1 MYACADHPFSRSTS
15 LPFHPTGCE
24 VSLNMRKTRTSLS
37 AVEAAWLMAKT
48 ANEQDRA
55 AFSKLFDFYGPRI
68 KAFMM
73 RSGFPS
79 SAAEELAQ
87 ETMLLVWKKASSFDV
102 SRASVSTWIFTI
114 ARNLRIDR
122 LRRENR
128 PQVQSEPFDPSDQP
142 DEPMTGEAIM
152 MSSQRTERIRA
163 ALAMLSVEQAEVVRL
178 SFFGDKAQTEI
189 ASELGIPLGT
199 VKSRVRLALARLRQ
213 ILDDLK

>member
-1 MYACADHPFSRSTS
+1 
-15 LPFHPTGCE
+15 
-24 VSLNMRKTRTSLS
+24 MRKTRTILS
-37 AVEAAWLMAKT
+37 ADEAAWLMAKT
-48 ANEQDRA
+48 ANERDRA
-55 AFSKLFDFYGPRI
+55 AFSALFDFYGPQI

-79 SAAEELAQ
+79 SAAEELVQ

-128 PQVQSEPFDPSDQP
+128 PHVQSEPFDPSDLP
-142 DEPMTGEAIM
+142 DEPLTGEAIV
-152 MSSQRTERIRA
+152 MSSQRAERIRA
-163 ALAMLSVEQAEVVRL
+163 ALAMLSAEQAEVVRL
-178 SFFGDKAQTEI
+178 SFYGDKAQTEI

>member
-1 MYACADHPFSRSTS
+1 MYADADHLFSRSTS
-15 LPFHPTGCE
+15 LPFRPAGCE

-37 AVEAAWLMAKT
+37 ADEAAWLMAKT

-55 AFSKLFDFYGPRI
+55 AFSALFDFYGPRI

-79 SAAEELAQ
+79 SAAEELVQ

-128 PQVQSEPFDPSDQP
+128 LHVQSEPFDPSDQP
-142 DEPMTGEAIM
+142 DEPLTGEAIV
-152 MSSQRTERIRA
+152 MSSQRAERVRA
-163 ALAMLSVEQAEVVRL
+163 ALAMLSAEQAEVVRL
-178 SFFGDKAQTEI
+178 SFYGDRAQTEI